1 MLVGLVTASH
11 MLSLI
16 MKKRVKTTDPISKA
30 IYKQFKTVSQV
41 FFFRDVVVL
50 LVRFY
55 SIKLS

>member
-1 MLVGLVTASH
+1 MTASH

-41 FFFRDVVVL
+41 FFRDVVVL

-55 SIKLS
+55 SIKLG